1 VSITGF
7 LSRREA
13 LNHHHHVTVSKL
25 VGVDARILV
34 PGLDDL
40 VAPLTDEERKRYEVI
55 NFGIK
60 VRVVWPSGER

>member
-1 VSITGF
+1 VSITRVPTTER
-7 LSRREA
+7 SVDPSTTA
-13 LNHHHHVTVSKL
+13 VTVSKL
-25 VGVDARILV
+25 VGVDGKILV

-60 VRVVWPSGER
+60 VRVV